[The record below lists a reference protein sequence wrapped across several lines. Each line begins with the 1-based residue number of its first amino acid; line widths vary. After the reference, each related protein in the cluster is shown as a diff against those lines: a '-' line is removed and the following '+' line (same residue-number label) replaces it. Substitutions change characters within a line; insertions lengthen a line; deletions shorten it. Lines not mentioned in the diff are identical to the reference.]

1 MYAHCAWRSMPVQV
15 ADFGVARWPGGFGAG
30 WALPRFSGPV
40 LSCRRSRLQPTPTG
54 AFEKVRFAIQHCT
67 RAALQ
72 GMHAFPAVAAGDS
85 GGHAQ
90 KQCARRGFAPER
102 CRATPVGA
110 GLVREL
116 TGLTREVA
124 LIRHD
129 IFIALQLR

>member
-15 ADFGVARWPGGFGAG
+15 ADFCVARWPGGFGAG

-54 AFEKVRFAIQHCT
+54 AFEKVRFAIRVCT
-67 RAALQ
+67 RAALP
-72 GMHAFPAVAAGDS
+72 GMHAFPEVAAGDS
-85 GGHAQ
+85 GG
-90 KQCARRGFAPER
+90 ARSKAVRPSRF
-102 CRATPVGA
+102 RARTVP
-110 GLVREL
+110 LVA
-116 TGLTREVA
+116 GLTREVA